1 MFSFTMR
8 SFFALPFFAFAHTS
22 QVPYIPILTGLER
35 PTTKRVMTVVGTAY
49 VIVFVLYILNALSG
63 YWSFCG
69 YAVCVTDL
77 LVMTLVE

>member
-49 VIVFVLYILNALSG
+49 SIVFVLYILNALSG

-69 YAVCVTDL
+69 YAVFL
-77 LVMTLVE
+77 MAYWIWF